1 MEHNDF
7 ELYCEIKVIG
17 QTVAKQGEKDAFI
30 SFLQYCAG
38 RLDKGDSVQAIWND
52 YQATKQ

>member
-7 ELYCEIKVIG
+7 KLYCEIKAIG
-17 QTVAKQGEKDAFI
+17 QTIAKQGEKDTFI

>member
-7 ELYCEIKVIG
+7 ELYCEIKAIG
-17 QTVAKQGEKDAFI
+17 QTVAPQGEREAFI

-52 YQATKQ
+52 YQAIKQ